1 MGSRIDRA
9 LHFHTTISKRSFFM
23 TTTIER
29 TTAPGSL
36 AETAFFDLDEIQMW
50 RNARK
55 QFEQG
60 KLAEL
65 AGSLRGSRGAL
76 QMPVGYRVT
85 DEPGCQ
91 VRLFIGERRWRAY
104 RLNRD
109 LGHAEFSRME
119 VRLVPKP
126 SEKDLHKWSLAEN
139 LDRENLLPSEMGEE
153 LTRMLG
159 LTDEA
164 TGNALWTMRSLAEE
178 IDKPVTF
185 VSSAMLLCKTPDLV
199 RRAVDEGACCL
210 ETGALIGTLPA
221 GLREG
226 AAAEMVFGPMGAMGR
241 DQARAWVAE
250 MYRRDLRHAEFS
262 VEEVGLAGKPACVRC
277 EWWGGNR
284 EDVGG
289 KMAST
294 TCLNPSCFLEKQREA
309 VVLRA
314 QEKGAQLTLW
324 QETATEEIWER
335 HSGRLAPDAG
345 YVELSERPSPQMLDS
360 ECGEGVMMPT
370 WGEMLRDSGVVPVVA
385 FDPMGQAREI
395 VGTGEALRAAAS
407 SRWGSLFRD
416 GAVAA
421 YLSPEERAAERAVRT
436 AGDREWEAGLLEGL
450 AELFRGMKDGVDGRY
465 EWMMGEALRYV
476 WRSTLKSEDVAML
489 AAVMGAP
496 GKSVSALEEVMVEMV
511 GHEWAAALMLS
522 LVVRRV
528 RYEGFGIFCEEDG
541 SPLDEVATLARFEAG
556 DWHKRLKRR
565 REAAERA
572 ARTEEEKKMED
583 RARKA
588 IKDAARGREG

>member
-1 MGSRIDRA
+1 MTADGWA
-9 LHFHTTISKRSFFM
+9 GGGEEQLTNFFQTTM
-23 TTTIER
+23 TNNNP
-29 TTAPGSL
+29 TTAPVTP
-36 AETAFFDLDEIQMW
+36 AETAFFDLDAIRMW
-50 RNARK
+50 NNAR
-55 QFEQG
+55 QRFCQEG
-60 KLAEL
+60 LREL
-65 AGSLRGSRGAL
+65 ADSLRDSRGSL
-76 QMPVGYRVT
+76 QPPVGYRI
-85 DEPGCQ
+85 DEPGCE
-91 VRLFIGERRWRAY
+91 VELFLGERRWRAY
-104 RLNRD
+104 RLLRD
-109 LGHAEFSRME
+109 EGHAEFAQMA
-119 VRLVPKP
+119 VRVVPRP
-126 SEKDLHKWSLAEN
+126 SDRELHKWHLAEN
-139 LDRENLLPSEMGEE
+139 LHREDLRPSETGEWLSRMMG
-153 LTRMLG
+153 LA
-159 LTDEA
+159 DEM
-164 TGNALWTMRSLAEE
+164 TGNALWTMRGLAEE
-178 IDKPVTF
+178 IGKPVSW
-185 VSSAMLLCKTPDLV
+185 VSLAMLLGKAPDSV
-199 RRAVDEGACCL
+199 RRAVDEGTCCL

-226 AAAEMVFGPMGAMGR
+226 AAAEMVHGPMGAMGR

-324 QETATEEIWER
+324 QETSTEEIWER

-345 YVELSERPSPQMLDS
+345 FVEMGERPSPQMLDS
-360 ECGEGVMMPT
+360 ECGDAVMMPT

-385 FDPMGQAREI
+385 FDPAGQAREI

-436 AGDREWEAGLLEGL
+436 AGDREWEAGLMEGL
-450 AELFRGMKDGVDGRY
+450 AELKRGMDAANFHESSGLMY
-465 EWMMGEALRYV
+465 EALRYV
-476 WRSTLKSEDVAML
+476 WRSLLKSEDL
-489 AAVMGAP
+489 AILASVLGAQ
-496 GKSVSALEEVMVEMV
+496 GKSVAALEEVMSQRKDE
-511 GHEWAAALMLS
+511 ECATALMLS

-528 RYEGFGIFCEEDG
+528 RYEGFAIFCDEDA
-541 SPLDEVATLARFEAG
+541 SPLDEVTVLARFEAG

-588 IKDAARGREG
+588 IKDAARGRE